1 MGTEKLTSGGG
12 KTCWRLGGG
21 VADAGDLV
29 VAGDGAG
36 VGVTAGGSDGGA
48 IGSICTPLDGSGY
61 GAKRDSSALL
71 L

>member
-1 MGTEKLTSGGG
+1 MGTGKLTSGGG

-29 VAGDGAG
+29 VASDGAG
-36 VGVTAGGSDGGA
+36 EGTTPGGGGT
-48 IGSICTPLDGSGY
+48 IGSIRTSLDGCGY
-61 GAKRDSSALL
+61 GAKRDNSTLL

>member
-1 MGTEKLTSGGG
+1 L
-12 KTCWRLGGG
+12 RLGGG

-36 VGVTAGGSDGGA
+36 EGATAGGGGT
-48 IGSICTPLDGSGY
+48 IGSIRTPLDGSRY
-61 GAKRDSSALL
+61 GAKRDSSTLL